1 MFMAIA
7 VETMKHP
14 ENRSDYK
21 VWYLE
26 LNKFGDVIGVGVM
39 TREELVRNL
48 FSHYRKTGK
57 SGWKAFLRDRE
68 NSQDIEVFDFISQ
81 NSNENTHFGNLPTLN
96 EFQDVIDRLK
106 LNLEI
111 RAIA

>member
-14 ENRSDYK
+14 DNRNDYK

-26 LNKFGDVIGVGVM
+26 LNKFGDVVGVGVKP
-39 TREELVRNL
+39 REELVKNL
-48 FSHYRKTGK
+48 FENYRLKGE
-57 SGWKAFLRDRE
+57 SNWKAFLKGRDQ
-68 NSQDIEVFDFISQ
+68 SVAIEIYDFISQ
-81 NSNENTHFGNLPTLN
+81 NSNENTHFGNLPTLS
-96 EFQDVIDRLK
+96 EFQDVLDQLR
-106 LNLEI
+106 LNLEV